1 MEIRVVIFLALVSIA
16 AIMNTLLMLFAY
28 KAFAGMTARISTT
41 IAELGRS
48 GQINQ
53 GIETLRISAE
63 RAAAVTE
70 TTKQSMAQ
78 IDPSCSRIQ
87 ENYNRAL
94 AKVDSKLEEVAYG
107 IEVTTRKV
115 KDVVATPAVSIVAF
129 AAGLSN
135 VFENTEDK
143 QPSA

>member
-16 AIMNTLLMLFAY
+16 AITNALLMLCAY
-28 KAFAGMTARISTT
+28 KAFAGMTATITT
-41 IAELGRS
+41 TMAELGRS
-48 GQINQ
+48 GQISQ

-63 RAAAVTE
+63 QAASATE
-70 TTKQSMAQ
+70 AARQSMAQ
-78 IDPSCSRIQ
+78 IDPRFSRVQ
-87 ENYNRAL
+87 ESYNRAL
-94 AKVDSKLEEVAYG
+94 AKVDSRLDEVAYG

-135 VFENTEDK
+135 VFEKTEDK
-143 QPSA
+143 